1 MTLAQ
6 HIEKLLA
13 DNDCVIVP
21 HLGGFISCYSPA
33 QWIEK
38 DNLFLPPGRMTG
50 FNPRL
55 TINDGLLV
63 QSYMAERH
71 ISFAEASRQVQRE
84 ADALLAELHAQG
96 SVELPRIGKL
106 HLSIRNTFDFTP
118 DHQTTSAELYG
129 FSNFRMQK
137 LARHATSAKPVSF
150 TPPVPEKRVQRQ
162 RIKLHFSAS
171 FWSNAAA
178 VAAIIILFFAISIP
192 VKNTEIINGNYA
204 QLLPTEMLS
213 TISQQ
218 SLAITPVAPT
228 RQSCPTP
235 PSVQAT
241 PQAEDS
247 PVATEALSKASTA
260 PATKVQT
267 TPETVK
273 EKAPKST
280 QTAVSH
286 PTKAPASPKGSSETS
301 RATSSPARKYH
312 IIVASVGTET
322 DARRLAADLVKKGYT
337 RAQAIIGDGKMRV
350 SIDSFANE
358 TEAYQAVNKLR
369 QEEIYQNAW
378 VLKK

>member
-1 MTLAQ
+1 
-6 HIEKLLA
+6 
-13 DNDCVIVP
+13 
-21 HLGGFISCYSPA
+21 
-33 QWIEK
+33 
-38 DNLFLPPGRMTG
+38 
-50 FNPRL
+50 
-55 TINDGLLV
+55 
-63 QSYMAERH
+63 
-71 ISFAEASRQVQRE
+71 
-84 ADALLAELHAQG
+84 
-96 SVELPRIGKL
+96 
-106 HLSIRNTFDFTP
+106 
-118 DHQTTSAELYG
+118 
-129 FSNFRMQK
+129 
-137 LARHATSAKPVSF
+137 
-150 TPPVPEKRVQRQ
+150 
-162 RIKLHFSAS
+162 
-171 FWSNAAA
+171 
-178 VAAIIILFFAISIP
+178 
-192 VKNTEIINGNYA
+192 
-204 QLLPTEMLS
+204 MLS

-273 EKAPKST
+273 GKAPKST